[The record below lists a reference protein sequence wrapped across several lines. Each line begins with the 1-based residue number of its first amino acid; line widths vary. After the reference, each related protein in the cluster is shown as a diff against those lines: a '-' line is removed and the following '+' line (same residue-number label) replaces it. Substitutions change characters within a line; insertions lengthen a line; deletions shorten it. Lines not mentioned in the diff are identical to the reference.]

1 MSDEFLNVVA
11 SDKSQV
17 FGFVELKK
25 VSKKMQTTKVSVYLL
40 DKLMKLL
47 KTLDTEDVYISVTED
62 EVLFF
67 RQNKKD
73 SLALALANKLDN

>member
-73 SLALALANKLDN
+73 SLALALANKSDN

>member
-1 MSDEFLNVVA
+1 MSNEFLNVVA

-25 VSKKMQTTKVSVYLL
+25 VSKKMQTTKVSMYLL
-40 DKLMKLL
+40 EKLMKLL

>member
-25 VSKKMQTTKVSVYLL
+25 VSKKMQTTKVSMYLL
-40 DKLMKLL
+40 EKLMKLL